1 MIRSVINYS
10 SDKKEYYNL
19 EKQVLQTNIQLNILS
34 KDCILYDTQ
43 IELGQKIMNTFN
55 DRRNLFTLLI
65 LPPQYGKTGTAIA
78 TLLAYTKSNDIL
90 PNKNIKYI
98 TGLSDL
104 EWLNQNKTRFPNI
117 LKDNIIHRNGLI
129 KFVKELGEL
138 KNALIFI
145 DENHIATKKEQTIF
159 NIFKNIGF
167 FDTKYLYE
175 NDIKIVMTTA
185 TPNGCLID
193 LNEWNKLIPN
203 SVSILIE
210 PLNDNY
216 ISPTK
221 LLEEGNVF
229 QYKNL
234 NCLKKNIKNTF
245 QSYDDFKQYLKDN
258 FNTYLNTSSFNNIKE
273 LKTDIDNQKGKFY
286 NIIRIPTGI
295 SGYFTEETF
304 KLIFKGDN
312 YNFIV
317 YDGLSDITDINDIL
331 INKPYKP
338 TIIFIKELLRCSK
351 TIVKKHLGIL
361 YERKTDFVDDSIIIQ
376 GVLGRCCGYEYN
388 KHIKIYT
395 NINSITKYDSLL
407 KNKFTNFHQINW
419 YSDTTRNIKKPDTI
433 NDVNLYNK
441 QSVLVKQPSIKQIY
455 KVIVFK
461 YQQEAIFYYKTN
473 LENKLGKSSYQL
485 KAKNS
490 NGYFELQPSIF
501 KNLKITSPNNI
512 CSVDIANKI
521 LNKKINKNYSVYI
534 ILPVYKDI
542 TDRSTLEWWLLYK
555 DI

>member
-78 TLLAYTKSNDIL
+78 TLLAYTKNNDIL

-273 LKTDIDNQKGKFY
+273 LKTEIDNQKV
-286 NIIRIPTGI
+286 N
-295 SGYFTEETF
+295 FT
-304 KLIFKGDN
+304 I
-312 YNFIV
+312 
-317 YDGLSDITDINDIL
+317 
-331 INKPYKP
+331 
-338 TIIFIKELLRCSK
+338 
-351 TIVKKHLGIL
+351 
-361 YERKTDFVDDSIIIQ
+361 
-376 GVLGRCCGYEYN
+376 
-388 KHIKIYT
+388 
-395 NINSITKYDSLL
+395 
-407 KNKFTNFHQINW
+407 
-419 YSDTTRNIKKPDTI
+419 
-433 NDVNLYNK
+433 
-441 QSVLVKQPSIKQIY
+441 
-455 KVIVFK
+455 
-461 YQQEAIFYYKTN
+461 
-473 LENKLGKSSYQL
+473 
-485 KAKNS
+485 
-490 NGYFELQPSIF
+490 
-501 KNLKITSPNNI
+501 
-512 CSVDIANKI
+512 
-521 LNKKINKNYSVYI
+521 
-534 ILPVYKDI
+534 
-542 TDRSTLEWWLLYK
+542 
-555 DI
+555 